1 MGQFE
6 YVVTNAEGRR
16 YVGTLV
22 AVDMEAAMRSLV
34 DKNLVVARIHPVA
47 TGSLWQHLRDALGLP
62 SRSPWSTEEIIGFT
76 QQLCAMIESGVTVK
90 QALDVMMEDAE
101 EGPAR
106 RLLVDLSTRV
116 SAGQS
121 VTEALSAHPTVFS
134 RQYLATVSAGETG
147 GNLASAL
154 AELAGL
160 LEKAEAMRRKV
171 TGALYYPAFITVVS
185 AAFLVLMLVVVVP
198 RYAAFYDTLG
208 GELPPFTQALLGS
221 GRFVSSQLPWLVIA
235 GVVLFLV
242 WGRFSRSERG
252 RLAIDSAKLR
262 LPGVGSLFRLLAIAR
277 FCRTMSSLLGC
288 GVPLMQASA
297 LVADTMGNAALERA
311 VERVPVQ
318 LMEGRG
324 IVETLRT
331 TGIFTRMALSMIGV
345 GEQSG
350 RLDHMLERIATY
362 YEERVDHAVKALT
375 SLVEP
380 LVIIVVGAVV
390 AVMVV
395 ALVMPVFNLVNLFMK

>member
-6 YVVTNAEGRR
+6 YVVTNTEGRR
-16 YVGTLV
+16 YIGTLV

-34 DKNLVVARIHPVA
+34 DKNLVVARIQPVA
-47 TGSLWQHLRDALGLP
+47 TGSTWQRVRDALGLP
-62 SRSPWSTEEIIGFT
+62 ARSPWSSEEIIAFT

-90 QALDVMMEDAE
+90 QALDVMTEDAE
-101 EGPAR
+101 DGAGR
-106 RLLVDLSTRV
+106 QLLVDLATRV
-116 SAGQS
+116 SAGES
-121 VTEALSAHPTVFS
+121 VTEALSAHPEVFS
-134 RQYLATVSAGETG
+134 RQFLATVSAGETG
-147 GNLASAL
+147 GNLAGAL
-154 AELAGL
+154 TELAGL
-160 LEKAEAMRRKV
+160 LEKAEALRRKV
-171 TGALYYPAFITVVS
+171 AGALYYPAFITIVS
-185 AAFLVLMLVVVVP
+185 VAFLTLMLVVVVP

-208 GELPPFTQALLGS
+208 GDLPAFTQALLGF
-221 GRFVSSQLPWLVIA
+221 GRLASNELPLLVFGGLVLLVLWGKVSST
-235 GVVLFLV
+235 
-242 WGRFSRSERG
+242 ERG
-252 RLAIDSAKLR
+252 RLAIDGLKLR
-262 LPGVGSLFRLLAIAR
+262 LPGVGTLFRLLAIAR
-277 FCRTMSSLLGC
+277 FCRTLSSLLGC

-297 LVADTMGNAALERA
+297 LVADTMGNAALEKA
-311 VERVPVQ
+311 VERVPVH
-318 LMEGRG
+318 LTEGRG
-324 IVETLRT
+324 IVETLRA